1 MTARGHDAE
10 RLPAGVCA
18 VIALAGSVAAW
29 GVLLWTAAGLWSAL
43 QAVTVADVVAM
54 AEQVARAAC
63 LPM

>member
-1 MTARGHDAE
+1 MTAPGHDAE

-18 VIALAGSVAAW
+18 AVALAGSGAAW
-29 GVLLWTAAGLWSAL
+29 VALVWAATGLWSAL
-43 QAVTVADVVAM
+43 QAVSVADVVAM

>member
-1 MTARGHDAE
+1 MSARGHDAE
-10 RLPAGVCA
+10 RLPAGVCV

-29 GVLLWTAAGLWSAL
+29 AVLIGVAAGLWSAL